1 MDSKLDYSDH
11 GHDMHGHHA
20 APHGGAHHTSSSQ
33 YFTSK
38 YIRNSKAVG
47 ILWGI
52 FTICSAV
59 LNIVVFASE
68 NWVGDTATSKGP
80 GHFGLWKFCTVL
92 SSDAESAVG
101 GGKVVCIGEVNNFG
115 SILSPAF
122 RAASVFVGLSVLVM
136 LLCVGMLI
144 TFLCCKKSSSV
155 FEICGTMQFLSGKKG
170 TRENVRLTNIPI
182 IVVKISMKLSI
193 FESAH
198 RKKNHSELMFS
209 GIGCTCR
216 DSCV

>member
-1 MDSKLDYSDH
+1 MESKLDYSGH
-11 GHDMHGHHA
+11 GHDLHHGGHHPP
-20 APHGGAHHTSSSQ
+20 PHGVSGANHTSSSQ

-47 ILWGI
+47 ILWGV

-92 SSDAESAVG
+92 SSDAESSAVG
-101 GGKVVCIGEVNNFG
+101 QGGKVLCIGEVNNFG

-136 LLCVGMLI
+136 LLCVAMLI
-144 TFLCCKKSSSV
+144 TFLCCKKASSV
-155 FEICGTMQFLSGKKG
+155 FEICGTMQFLSGKNEQTNKKSKKG
-170 TRENVRLTNIPI
+170 QI
-182 IVVKISMKLSI
+182 
-193 FESAH
+193 
-198 RKKNHSELMFS
+198 
-209 GIGCTCR
+209 
-216 DSCV
+216 